1 MSRGARVHTT
11 NMGDDTPL
19 HLAAAFG
26 NRDIVLMV
34 IYKQFLNNTIKNFI
48 DDSYFNQNSK
58 NVFSF
63 QLQFLRNKADVNFVN
78 EHGNTALHYACFGNY
93 PAIAEDLVEF
103 GGLVN
108 IENKYHETPLDK
120 CQGNLAKRLHGK

>member
-34 IYKQFLNNTIKNFI
+34 ILKSNIMSCQNYLNLSINGTGLIVLLYI
-48 DDSYFNQNSK
+48 QIL
-58 NVFSF
+58 VF
-63 QLQFLRNKADVNFVN
+63 
-78 EHGNTALHYACFGNY
+78 E
-93 PAIAEDLVEF
+93 E
-103 GGLVN
+103 
-108 IENKYHETPLDK
+108 
-120 CQGNLAKRLHGK
+120 QG

>member
-34 IYKQFLNNTIKNFI
+34 ILKQDIM
-48 DDSYFNQNSK
+48 
-58 NVFSF
+58 SF
-63 QLQFLRNKADVNFVN
+63 QTYLIIN
-78 EHGNTALHYACFGNY
+78 GNGLIVLLY
-93 PAIAEDLVEF
+93 IQILVFE
-103 GGLVN
+103 
-108 IENKYHETPLDK
+108 E
-120 CQGNLAKRLHGK
+120 QG